1 MSATKISDGIH
12 NGQIKNIVHEKRQG
26 FDYIDVYFDMLD
38 YLEWKSELNKIK
50 EKFDLAEKKR
60 KNGGVL

>member
-1 MSATKISDGIH
+1 M
-12 NGQIKNIVHEKRQG
+12 NNIKE
-26 FDYIDVYFDMLD
+26 MLD